1 MTVEI
6 LYSEVCNLF
15 GDIGNVRY
23 LEKSLPDSKF
33 IYTRLGDK
41 PYFADNKVNLIYLGS
56 MSESV
61 QELVIREL
69 EPYKSKIS
77 DMISDGT
84 AFIITGSAVDIFGKS
99 IVDIDSGEALKGL
112 GIVNMKVTR
121 DMNHRYSGFVLAER
135 DNLEFVGFQA
145 QFTQSEV
152 ENSEQRF
159 LTVKKGRGMNESSD
173 YEGIKINN
181 FYATNLLGP
190 FLLVNPLFSK
200 KLLSDISGKEII
212 TAFENEAIE
221 AYKKRVEDFKNPSIK
236 VH

>member
-1 MTVEI
+1 MIIEI

-23 LEKSLPDSKF
+23 LEKSLPDAEF

-41 PYFADNKVNLIYLGS
+41 PYFADNQVNLVYLGS

-61 QELVIREL
+61 QELVIKEL
-69 EPYKSKIS
+69 EPYKSRL
-77 DMISDGT
+77 DYMIKNNI

-99 IVDIDSGEALKGL
+99 IIDGDSGEALKGL
-112 GIVNMKVTR
+112 GLADMKVIR
-121 DMNHRYSGFVLAER
+121 DMNHRYSGFVLAEKE
-135 DNLEFVGFQA
+135 NLEFVGFQA
-145 QFTQSEV
+145 QFTQSII
-152 ENSEQRF
+152 ENPEQRF
-159 LTVKKGRGMNESSD
+159 LKVTKGRGMNENSD

-190 FLLVNPLFSK
+190 FLTINPLFTK
-200 KLLSDISGKEII
+200 KLLSDISGKEIKI
-212 TAFENEAIE
+212 AFENESIK